1 MDECKTMCGD
11 FVESKLLQ
19 KIKDGDTSAIIFYCK
34 TQLKERGYTERKE
47 ITGADGKDLFA
58 TKTDEE
64 LAAEIEELQRKLE

>member
-1 MDECKTMCGD
+1 MQNHVRRFRGIQVIAENQGWRHNRHH
-11 FVESKLLQ
+11 
-19 KIKDGDTSAIIFYCK
+19 FYCK